1 MNVEFQNVEHRVLET
16 KESFKWYLTLIPTFK
31 IETIPH
37 FQSPETYLR
46 GKSNSIV
53 VISTM

>member
-1 MNVEFQNVEHRVLET
+1 MVSDSYSNIQ
-16 KESFKWYLTLIPTFK
+16 